1 MIVGLVFG
9 FGFSNYSFMRSLL
22 LLAVLLSVVGCAAT
36 PKAVETLELRCIRT
50 SFVQENSE
58 VSRITF
64 IRNGTRDVLP
74 IVVTLKS
81 RPTADASFYTPRG
94 PLDEVVIA
102 EGMDVVTLSA
112 AAIQAHPVLR
122 TVEDTWPENCRLF
135 SSKIGS
141 YKLWIPYGVPAGISG
156 VMLHFQKG
164 KFLSAAE
171 STDPQYVKAA
181 GSR

>member
-1 MIVGLVFG
+1 
-9 FGFSNYSFMRSLL
+9 MRSLL
-22 LLAVLLSVVGCAAT
+22 LLAVFLSVVGCAAT
-36 PKAVETLELRCIRT
+36 PEAEPLELRCIRT

-81 RPTADASFYTPRG
+81 RPTPDASFYTPRG
-94 PLDEVVIA
+94 PLEEVGIA
-102 EGMDVVTLSA
+102 EGMDVTTLPA
-112 AAIQAHPVLR
+112 ATIQAHPFLR

-141 YKLWIPYGVPAGISG
+141 YKLWIPYGVPAGVSG
-156 VMLHFQKG
+156 VLLHFQKG
-164 KFLSAAE
+164 KFLSATGV
-171 STDPQYVKAA
+171 TDPQYVKAA